1 MIVKNSV
8 LKLVN
13 KQLRTC
19 VVFNFHDIVD
29 EDKPVRSDQLSLSS
43 FRSQLCWIQKHF
55 SIVRID
61 ELIDHF
67 QAGTVTKP
75 TAALT
80 FDDGYKS
87 HFKLIKPILDEFQ
100 IKAAFYVSSA
110 HLNNDYYWHD
120 LVETYCQHTTASQQ
134 KMLEQEVAL
143 LTSQSSRS
151 LIESIKYLP
160 LTKRANVLSIIEES
174 TKQLI
179 TKDLLMNSSEVLEL
193 SNEGHLI
200 GGHTLNHP
208 ILALESEQ
216 ICVHE
221 IIDDLLALEKLLNRK
236 ITTFAYPNGI
246 PDRDFNMSHQEI
258 LASYGVKYAVNTDKS
273 VLKKDLNPLSI
284 PRVNLYGSN
293 ESLHCNYL
301 LRIITNSLF
310 N

>member
-13 KQLRTC
+13 KQIRTC

-29 EDKPVRSDQLSLSS
+29 EDKPVRPDQLSLST

-110 HLNNDYYWHD
+110 HLYNDYYWHD
-120 LVETYCQHTTASQQ
+120 LVETFCQHSNASQQ
-134 KMLEQEVAL
+134 KMLEQEVASL
-143 LTSQSSRS
+143 ASQSSKS

-160 LTKRANVLSIIEES
+160 LTKRAMVLSSIEES
-174 TKQLI
+174 TKPLM
-179 TKDLLMNSSEVLEL
+179 TKELLMNSFEVLEL

-216 ICVHE
+216 TCVHE
-221 IIDDLLALEKLLNRK
+221 ITDDLQALEKLLNRK

-246 PDRDFNMSHQEI
+246 PNRDFNIRHQEI
-258 LASYGVKYAVNTDKS
+258 LASYGVKYAVNTEKS
-273 VLKKDLNPLSI
+273 VLNRTLNTLSI
-284 PRVNLYGSN
+284 PRITLFGTN

-301 LRIITNSLF
+301 LRIIVNSLI